1 MLTGIQY
8 EDLWVNPA
16 PAGFGMPLHLI
27 PNYYQYL
34 QREVYFQDYLD
45 LFCCPKNQRPTF
57 ERKLI
62 GKNQTV
68 LINIE
73 GFTLLPDPFGKLTVE
88 DSNGEIKLIV
98 DNDFP
103 FYGALCKERSIKYIL
118 IGEAAPNTGNYI
130 YKDAKG
136 SYITAPLSAKGINTN
151 PLKKT
156 DRLIH
161 FANEGFLLLDLFP
174 FAIDFRATSITLNNA
189 ILRILIDQLIF
200 KINGLVCL
208 DPEWDF
214 CLVAPKRTSNAIL
227 NWLDTFNHNN
237 FNGKSTIHPLDL
249 LGSAHFLDGKKNTHK
264 DHTLNLWGKIWKI
277 SHLSKRVKFTVI
289 VGGSGPNK
297 ELIRRVFYLP

>member
-1 MLTGIQY
+1 MLKEDVY
-8 EDLWVNPA
+8 KDLWVNPA

-45 LFCCPKNQRPTF
+45 LFGCKPHETFPRTPDNYIDPGFVILHDPTYT
-57 ERKLI
+57 KI
-62 GKNQTV
+62 INGKV
-68 LINIE
+68 YL
-73 GFTLLPDPFGKLTVE
+73 K
-88 DSNGEIKLIV
+88 V
-98 DNDFP
+98 DYDFP
-103 FYGALCKERSIKYIL
+103 YKEELCKNRRIKYVM

-151 PLKKT
+151 RLNKT

-161 FANEGFLLLDLFP
+161 FANEGFLLLDLFE

-237 FNGKSTIHPLDL
+237 FNSKSTIHPLDL
-249 LGSAHFLDGKKNTHK
+249 LGSADFLDGKKNTHI

-277 SHLSKRVKFTVI
+277 SHLSKRVKFTVM